1 MKRSLHHHRS
11 PTSDSIKNLSKTDSD
26 SLIIQPFT
34 HGARCYAFHP
44 PPTFGVS
51 VLFLTHSPLLEKGK
65 TIAATSG
72 V

>member
-11 PTSDSIKNLSKTDSD
+11 PTSDSVKNLSKTDSD

-44 PPTFGVS
+44 
-51 VLFLTHSPLLEKGK
+51 SPHIWRVGPVPDPLS
-65 TIAATSG
+65 TT
-72 V
+72 